1 MTSME
6 ITSKILIVDDDP
18 ISLMILDGYLQN
30 PRYDIHTIDDPEK
43 ALAAAREL
51 DPDMIL
57 LDIMMKNI
65 SGLEVCRSLKKDEST
80 RNIPVL
86 FITALSD
93 RDAHRK
99 AIECGGEGFIVKP
112 LEEKLVRAYV
122 RAFLGLRQANKD
134 IRKKL
139 AAANELVGMS
149 MHDLN
154 NMMGAVTA
162 NIELAMLDNEQSLNV
177 DTYLQRSLSILKSTH
192 DMIEKLQTMAF
203 IESRVRTSGFQTV
216 SMGELMAETA
226 WVLGTEMEAK
236 GLKLNLPEIGL
247 LSVRGEKDLLVR
259 VLVNLMENAV
269 KFAWPGSA
277 IHIRAVDHNKP
288 REPGGEAADQAAC
301 LEFIISNHCDPVHP
315 ADQKQV
321 FDKFGRGRNAK
332 NGTRGRGLGLA
343 FCKLVIESHGGKIWI
358 ESPLPH
364 QETGVAIHFTLP
376 RAQTREEACELLCK
390 N

>member
-6 ITSKILIVDDDP
+6 IASKILIVDDDP
-18 ISLMILDGYLQN
+18 VSLIILDGYLHN
-30 PRYDIHTIDDPEK
+30 PLYEIHTIDNPEK
-43 ALAAAREL
+43 AFAAAREL
-51 DPDMIL
+51 DPDLIL

-65 SGLEVCRSLKKDEST
+65 SGLELCRSLKKDEST
-80 RNIPVL
+80 GNIPIL

-112 LEEKLVRAYV
+112 LDEKLVRAYV
-122 RAFLGLRQANKD
+122 RAFLKLRQANKD

-139 AAANELVGMS
+139 TAANEFMGMS
-149 MHDLN
+149 MHDIN

-162 NIELAMLDNEQSLNV
+162 NIELAMLENEQSLNV
-177 DTYLQRSLSILKSTH
+177 GTYLQRSLSLLKNTH
-192 DMIEKLQTMAF
+192 DMVEKLQTMAF
-203 IESRVRTSGFQTV
+203 IESKARTSGFQPV
-216 SMGELMAETA
+216 SMGDLVAETA

-236 GLKLNLPEIGL
+236 GLKLNLPEFDLPCVKGK
-247 LSVRGEKDLLVR
+247 KDLLLR
-259 VLVNLMENAV
+259 VLVNLVENAV
-269 KFAWPGSA
+269 KFAWPGSG
-277 IHIRAVDHNKP
+277 ISIRTVDHDKP
-288 REPGGEAADQAAC
+288 CELGGEEADHAAC
-301 LEFIISNHCDPVHP
+301 IEFIISNHCDPIHP
-315 ADQKQV
+315 ADQKRV

-343 FCKLVIESHGGKIWI
+343 FCKLVIESHGGRIWL

-376 RAQTREEACELLCK
+376 RSRTEEEACELLCK